1 MSNKD
6 LSHLEQLELK
16 HQELD
21 KKIKEGYTNYL
32 DDSDL
37 SKMKM
42 EKAHIK
48 RQLEEV
54 KKKVA

>member
-1 MSNKD
+1 MSDKD

-32 DDSDL
+32 DDSSL
-37 SKMKM
+37 AKMKQ
-42 EKAHIK
+42 EKLYIK
-48 RQLEEV
+48 DQIEQV